1 MLRLVDVGWYEGG
14 VLQGHTCKVPC
25 LLLAQILML
34 THPILQPDFH
44 KPAGMQR
51 TKAGV
56 SLQRSSDELEE
67 ESPPVQSRLERGCGA
82 AQGPFLSPGDSEA
95 PSSALTAGTA
105 ASLASRSALL
115 SSSPRG
121 QLLKQLADEATAAQ
135 RERAA
140 REAAAAAPAQ
150 PTYSEVM
157 GRVDDALRSAGASPV
172 KAAQYGAA
180 GAYSPSKLARGSGA
194 AAGAAGGY
202 RSGGSSPSKI
212 PRAPSQR
219 NASADENE
227 GGAAR
232 SARIGAHW

>member
-1 MLRLVDVGWYEGG
+1 
-14 VLQGHTCKVPC
+14 
-25 LLLAQILML
+25 
-34 THPILQPDFH
+34 
-44 KPAGMQR
+44 MQR

-56 SLQRSSDELEE
+56 SLQRSSDEQEE
-67 ESPPVQSRLERGCGA
+67 ESPPVQSRLERGGAA

-150 PTYSEVM
+150 PSYSEVM
-157 GRVDDALRSAGASPV
+157 GRVDDALRSAGTSPV
-172 KAAQYGAA
+172 KAAQYGAS
-180 GAYSPSKLARGSGA
+180 GAYSPSKLARGPGA
-194 AAGAAGGY
+194 GAGAAGGY

-219 NASADENE
+219 NTSMDENE
-227 GGAAR
+227 GGAKR